1 MARCLVQPG
10 QIGSLFPNAAVS
22 GEVKD
27 WDDSCDLVLRFAKVT
42 GGPTK
47 SRPRIA
53 PVLKLLECYC
63 RFLLLVVDLHVM
75 RFCAGCGSAG
85 RVDGSDLTILRNC
98 HFGGVPVRS
107 WCRNPQH
114 ARASEADRRTA

>member
-85 RVDGSDLTILRNC
+85 RVDGSDPYHPSKLSLWR
-98 HFGGVPVRS
+98 GPSSKLV
-107 WCRNPQH
+107 
-114 ARASEADRRTA
+114 SESPACKSK